1 MAYCGKCGSML
12 EDEAVKFCPA
22 CGASTELPEQ
32 DPGRLVYRPPVVPG
46 APMKADI
53 QDAQDNK
60 VMAILA
66 YLGPL
71 VLIPLLS
78 CRESPFARFH
88 TDQGL
93 VLFFAEAI
101 YGVVYGMVSWLLL
114 SIAWQLRF
122 LLWVWGAGS
131 IAFLLFAIIG
141 ILSASRGEMR
151 PLPLIGQIQL
161 LK

>member
-1 MAYCGKCGSML
+1 MAYCGKCGSKL
-12 EDEAVKFCPA
+12 ANEEVTICPA
-22 CGASTELPEQ
+22 CGASTQLPEQ
-32 DPGRLVYRPPVVPG
+32 APGRTVYHPPVVPG

-101 YGVVYGMVSWLLL
+101 YGVVYGTVSWLLL

-131 IAFLLFAIIG
+131 IAFLVFAIIG

-161 LK
+161 L

>member
-1 MAYCGKCGSML
+1 
-12 EDEAVKFCPA
+12 
-22 CGASTELPEQ
+22 
-32 DPGRLVYRPPVVPG
+32 
-46 APMKADI
+46 MKADI

-88 TDQGL
+88 TYQGL

-151 PLPLIGQIQL
+151 PLPLIGQIHL
-161 LK
+161 L